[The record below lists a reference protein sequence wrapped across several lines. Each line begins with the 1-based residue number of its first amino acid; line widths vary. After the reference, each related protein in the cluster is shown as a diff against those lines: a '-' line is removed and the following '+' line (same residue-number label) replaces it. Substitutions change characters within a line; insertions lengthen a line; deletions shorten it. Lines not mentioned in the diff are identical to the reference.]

1 MFARDDLIRDAQA
14 MEPLP
19 ASSAQLSKILSR
31 DDWTLEEVAK
41 TAALDQALT
50 GRLMRYAN
58 SAASG
63 AQQTITSVGP
73 AVMRMGPGMVLS
85 IAMGQGLQGQLTTS
99 LPAYGMDEGE
109 LWHHSVATAL
119 AVETMRKAGLK
130 PPPGTFVA
138 ALVHDVGKL
147 MIGRKLRI
155 MGITLTAGNPG
166 ESWVADEAQQLGIDH
181 AELAGT
187 ITRAWELPA
196 GIPEAVEHHH
206 QAHRL
211 EAGPVRTMAHFVA
224 AADRVAHALDDN
236 GESSW
241 DPVATAHLGL
251 APADQEKIRN
261 ATRTLLE
268 HVLQLYN

>member
-1 MFARDDLIRDAQA
+1 MLI
-14 MEPLP
+14 
-19 ASSAQLSKILSR
+19 
-31 DDWTLEEVAK
+31 
-41 TAALDQALT
+41 QALT
-50 GRLMRYAN
+50 GRLMHYAN

-63 AQQTITSVGP
+63 AQQEITSVGT

-211 EAGPVRTMAHFVA
+211 EAGPVRTMAHFIA

-251 APADQEKIRN
+251 APADQEKIRK
-261 ATRTLLE
+261 ATQTLLE
-268 HVLQLYN
+268 HVLQLYT